1 MPWNFNDLPVIW
13 EHAVD
18 SRPYVAKAVSWALRQ
33 IGKRNRA
40 LNRATIAGSQEI
52 QALHNQAARW
62 VASDVQ
68 RELLSPAVLMKL
80 AK

>member
-1 MPWNFNDLPVIW
+1 MGSSGSAAADLGACGGFP
-13 EHAVD
+13 A
-18 SRPYVAKAVSWALRQ
+18 RCGQGVSWALRQ
-33 IGKRNRA
+33 IGKRNRT
-40 LNRATIAGSQEI
+40 LNRAAVACSQEI
-52 QALHNQAARW
+52 QALNNQAARW